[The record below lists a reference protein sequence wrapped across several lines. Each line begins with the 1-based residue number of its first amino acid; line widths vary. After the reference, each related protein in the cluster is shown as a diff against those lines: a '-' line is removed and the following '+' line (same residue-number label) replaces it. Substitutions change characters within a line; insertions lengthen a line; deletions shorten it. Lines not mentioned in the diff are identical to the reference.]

1 MHDYRVRTA
10 GNEKMAGLR
19 WMQEMLLTVK
29 ETEELEFSGLG
40 LFLHGRG
47 GCHVGFLPMED
58 GELVHFMW
66 ENGLI
71 YFVSRI
77 ARDVTGLSLILGW
90 TLDMHFWLPFGRD
103 RLFLSLLTASVSPLG
118 FSLLSVGDNSHTRI
132 SSENKQNKHLICV
145 CVWNNLTLHTSFKS
159 YMLSLPQSV
168 HLRDLTKGRPLS
180 LTYLLPFSFPSDL
193 TTPTRFQYSIVS
205 STLIL
210 PSYQFHHPG
219 PVHHIPEQPLRSEQA
234 PPVMRQI

>member
-1 MHDYRVRTA
+1 MRKWLVWDECKRCCLRSRKQRNWNSLGWDCSFMGVVGATWDSSRWRMEWGVGSFHVRKWI
-10 GNEKMAGLR
+10 N
-19 WMQEMLLTVK
+19 
-29 ETEELEFSGLG
+29 
-40 LFLHGRG
+40 LF
-47 GCHVGFLPMED
+47 
-58 GELVHFMW
+58 
-66 ENGLI
+66 
-71 YFVSRI
+71 RI
-77 ARDVTGLSLILGW
+77 KNCKKRYGPLILGW
-90 TLDMHFWLPFGRD
+90 TLNMHFWLPFGRD
-103 RLFLSLLTASVSPLG
+103 RLFLSILTASVSSLG